1 MHFERQVICLKQ
13 SKKIVLFLVE
23 GVTDETAFGLIL
35 SRLIEEKKI
44 VRFKI
49 IGGDITTRSGTNSK
63 NCINRVVDQV
73 KEFLARDFYQKSDIL
88 EIIHLVDLDGAFISE
103 DHIIK
108 DESKLP
114 DGAHVYYTLDYII
127 TDHKES
133 ICYRNLQKS
142 EVLSKLSEAKEVY
155 GRIPYGVYFFSC
167 NLEHVFYDQ
176 QNVSDLSKYSLA
188 KELVDS
194 YVDEPVAFVK
204 FLNSRDIAI
213 EENYTSSWNKVK
225 IEEES
230 LKRHSNF
237 HIYLNRCLEEE
248 EVE

>member
-1 MHFERQVICLKQ
+1 M
-13 SKKIVLFLVE
+13 VE

-49 IGGDITTRSGTNSK
+49 IGGDITTKSGTNAK
-63 NCINRVVDQV
+63 NCINRVVEQV
-73 KEFLARDFYQKSDIL
+73 KEFLAQDFYQKSDIL

-103 DHIIK
+103 DHVIT

-114 DGAHVYYTLDYII
+114 AGAHIYYTLDQIF

-142 EVLSKLSEAKEVY
+142 EVLNKLSEIKEVY
-155 GRIPYGVYFFSC
+155 GNIPYEIYFFSC

-176 QNVSDLSKYSLA
+176 QNASDLSKYTMA
-188 KELVDS
+188 KELVDQ
-194 YVDEPVAFVK
+194 YVTEPVAFVK
-204 FLNSRDIAI
+204 FMNSKNIAL
-213 EENYTSSWNKVK
+213 EETYTSSWKQVK
-225 IEEES
+225 IKEES

-237 HIYLNRCLEEE
+237 HLYLNRCLND
-248 EVE
+248 EVSSK